1 MTLKEIMELS
11 LRLMMEDVDTETL
24 AEFSPLLKGVI
35 NDAYIDICRFKYV
48 PIKSEAV
55 VLSDGAFN
63 TPNLSETLNNI
74 VTIKSGDKE
83 LLYYV
88 EDGVCSVLTK
98 ENESV
103 TVRYSYVPQVLV
115 ADTDSPIFAQE
126 YHSCLAD
133 YAVYRVLGT
142 GSGARQARALFFFDT
157 YVRQA
162 NKIERM
168 QHSEPIKNKYE

>member
-1 MTLKEIMELS
+1 
-11 LRLMMEDVDTETL
+11 MMEDVDEETL
-24 AEFSPLLKGVI
+24 GEFSPLLKSVI

-48 PIKSEAV
+48 PIKSEV
-55 VLSDGAFN
+55 VTLSDGAFN
-63 TPNLSETLNNI
+63 TSILSEKLNNI
-74 VTIKSGDKE
+74 ITIKSGDKE
-83 LLYYV
+83 LLYHV
-88 EDGVCSVLTK
+88 EDGVCTVLTK

-103 TVRYSYVPQVLV
+103 TVRYSYVPQMLA
-115 ADTDSPIFAQE
+115 ADTDSPIFPQE

-168 QHSEPIKNKYE
+168 EQNETIGKKYE